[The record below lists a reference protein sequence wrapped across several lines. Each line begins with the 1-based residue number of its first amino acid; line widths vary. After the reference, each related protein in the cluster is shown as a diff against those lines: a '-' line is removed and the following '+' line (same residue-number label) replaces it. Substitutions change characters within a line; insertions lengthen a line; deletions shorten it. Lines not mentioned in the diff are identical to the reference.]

1 MVINE
6 VKYEWAGQLYERPR
20 TTTIV
25 LHHAAA
31 SECSPET
38 IHRWHLANGW
48 VGIGYHF
55 VVRKNGE
62 ICRGRPEAAIGAHA
76 YEHNNDTIGICFEGN
91 FETEQMQARQIQAGN
106 ELVQY
111 LKEKYC
117 IDDVKRHS
125 DFNKTTCPGRK
136 FPFDAITTTELTT
149 VCFPRVRELAY
160 GSKGTDVYLVQ
171 VALHHRHIKCGDLDG
186 IFGVMTKNGVM
197 SFQKAN
203 KLSIDGIVGIST
215 WTALLDNE

>member
-6 VKYEWAGQLYERPR
+6 VKYEWAGQLYERQR
-20 TTTIV
+20 TETIV

-55 VVRKNGE
+55 LVRKDGS
-62 ICRGRPEAAIGAHA
+62 IWRGRPETTIGAHA
-76 YEHNNDTIGICFEGN
+76 YEHNNNTIGICFEGN
-91 FETEQMQARQIQAGN
+91 FETDEMYAKQIQAGN
-106 ELVQY
+106 ELVNY

-117 IDDVKRHS
+117 ISDVKRHR
-125 DFNKTTCPGRK
+125 DFNKTACPGK
-136 FPFDAITTTELTT
+136 NFPFEAITETEQTS
-149 VCFPRVRELAY
+149 VCYPRVRELAY

-197 SFQKAN
+197 AFQKAN
-203 KLSIDGIVGIST
+203 KLSIDGIVGKNT